1 MTKKINTMKKYNY
14 KKISF
19 AIFAL
24 CSNIIMYGQTAALTP
39 PPAAEESGIFDLN
52 FVLLAIAVLLLLPFY
67 FTSKTFLFSLKD
79 YLKKKANLNNTGKT
93 IVSIFLL
100 LLSSQFLFAEGTTAN
115 NEIVASP
122 KFWVTVTLCV
132 IIALEFIFIIYFS
145 WKTSS
150 LINPTAAINAEK
162 AEAETE
168 SAFESF
174 WNKINSFKT
183 KGEEATIDTGHN
195 YDGIRELDNIT
206 PPWFTTAF
214 ILSII
219 FAITYLYRY
228 HIAESAPL
236 QIEEYNIEMAAVD
249 AEKTK
254 TNANQ
259 EMITADN
266 VKMLGAADIEK
277 GKLFFTANCVSCH
290 GANAASMPG
299 GVGPNLTDEY
309 WIHGGSISNVFNSIT
324 NGWPEKGMI
333 SWKSQLS
340 SQQIAQISS
349 YVLSVKGSVTTGG
362 KEPQGEIYV
371 ETKTVVSDSTNTTD
385 SSIVVK

>member
-1 MTKKINTMKKYNY
+1 MKKYSY
-14 KKISF
+14 KKISL
-19 AIFAL
+19 AIFAFCAPL
-24 CSNIIMYGQTAALTP
+24 MMFGQEAASTAPA
-39 PPAAEESGIFDLN
+39 PAADASGVFDLN
-52 FVLLAIAVLLLLPFY
+52 LVLLTIAVLLLLPFY

-79 YLKKKANLNNTGKT
+79 YLKKKANLSNAGKT
-93 IVSIFLL
+93 AASVIIL
-100 LLSSQFLFAEGTTAN
+100 LLSTQFLFAEGTEAAAKA
-115 NEIVASP
+115 EAVSSP
-122 KFWVTVTLCV
+122 TFWVTIILCV

-150 LINPTAAINAEK
+150 FINPTAAINSEN

-168 SAFESF
+168 GAFESF
-174 WNKINSFKT
+174 WNKINSFKS
-183 KGEEATIDTGHN
+183 KGEEGTIDTGHN

-214 ILSII
+214 VLSII
-219 FAITYLYRY
+219 FAIVYLYRY
-228 HIAESAPL
+228 HVAESAPL
-236 QIEEYNIEMAAVD
+236 QLEEYNIEMAAVD
-249 AEKTK
+249 ADKAKTD
-254 TNANQ
+254 ANV
-259 EMITADN
+259 ETITAEN

-277 GKLFFTANCVSCH
+277 GKMLFTANCVSCH

-309 WIHGGSISNVFNSIT
+309 WIHGGGIADVFNSIT

-349 YVLSVKGSVTTGG
+349 YVLSTKGSVTSGG
-362 KEPQGEIYV
+362 KEAQGEIYV
-371 ETKTVVSDSTNTTD
+371 ETKTVVSDSTKTTD
-385 SSIVVK
+385 STAVVK